1 MTRSQLF
8 SLPLLLLLVTLLSP
22 LSTYAIKFTLP
33 AQRYPQSKCIWN
45 TAHTNTLVI
54 VTANVASGPN
64 QRVDVEIVDSG
75 PKHNIYL
82 AKKGIKGEARLAIT
96 THSEGEVGVCFKN
109 HIEGDVSYDKA
120 SKLERVV
127 DLDVDIGADAVDYNA
142 IANQESLSGLETE
155 MRKLEGIVKEIVEE
169 MGYLKKRE
177 ERFTDTNTSTNKRVQ
192 NFAWFTLISLAG
204 LGVWQIFHL
213 RAFFKRK
220 YLID

>member
-109 HIEGDVSYDKA
+109 HIEGGTFK
-120 SKLERVV
+120 
-127 DLDVDIGADAVDYNA
+127 
-142 IANQESLSGLETE
+142 SLINTATRPLTYSQMSRMIRLRNSSVWWTW
-155 MRKLEGIVKEIVEE
+155 MLTLAL
-169 MGYLKKRE
+169 MQS
-177 ERFTDTNTSTNKRVQ
+177 TTSTAH
-192 NFAWFTLISLAG
+192 NFSF
-204 LGVWQIFHL
+204 V
-213 RAFFKRK
+213 
-220 YLID
+220 